1 MTSVKTN
8 LDALDASKIPLKP
21 ISGVDASDVQ
31 TALSAVAVASQ
42 RSLPAPGASTLGGVY
57 SNAGQSGKFVSAINT
72 DGTVT
77 LTQLSGKLFT
87 LGSTEIDV
95 GSSYGS
101 ISGNITWTSQQYF
114 EGGAA
119 LTNGQSLLFN
129 GSSDTNWRIGNGIG
143 AITTVYVGKNTS
155 IQVVF
160 GAGSS
165 GPDGFVFGNANGSS
179 ILEID
184 GSTGTV
190 HITGTGG
197 LKINAASLAT
207 VATSGSYNDLSNKPS
222 LATVATSG
230 SYNDLSNKPSL
241 ATVATS
247 GSYNDLSNKPS
258 LAPSA
263 TIDTTNAS
271 NITSGTLAE
280 ARLPTNALKADV
292 ADQTISGGANVTSKS
307 LTAGNITIDCGAC
320 PLQYISNTGA
330 FTITAPAN
338 DGSCVLLVTNG
349 SSAGAVT
356 FTGFSVGSNTGDSL
370 DTTNGHKFMVYIIRI
385 NGVATYSIK
394 ALQ

>member
-1 MTSVKTN
+1 MTTVKTN

-31 TALSAVAVASQ
+31 TALAAVAAGSE
-42 RSLPAPGASTLGGVY
+42 SSIPAPGASTLGGVY

-77 LTQLSGKLFT
+77 LTEPSGSGGSFT
-87 LGSTEIDV
+87 LGSTEIEL
-95 GSSYGS
+95 GSTYGS

-119 LTNGQSLLFN
+119 LINGQSLLFN

-143 AITTVYVGKNTS
+143 AITTVYVGQSTS

-179 ILEID
+179 ILEIN

-197 LKINAASLAT
+197 LKINAAPLAT

-222 LATVATSG
+222 LAVVATSG
-230 SYNDLSNKPSL
+230 SYNDLTGKPAL
-241 ATVATS
+241 AA
-247 GSYNDLSNKPS
+247 
-258 LAPSA
+258 SA
-263 TIDTTNAS
+263 TTDTTNAS

-330 FTITAPAN
+330 FTITAPSN

-349 SSAGAVT
+349 SSAGAIT
-356 FTGFSVGSNTGDSL
+356 FSGFSVGSNTGDSL

>member
-1 MTSVKTN
+1 
-8 LDALDASKIPLKP
+8 
-21 ISGVDASDVQ
+21 
-31 TALSAVAVASQ
+31 
-42 RSLPAPGASTLGGVY
+42 LGGVY

-77 LTQLSGKLFT
+77 LTEPSGSGGSFT
-87 LGSTEIDV
+87 LGSTEIEL
-95 GSSYGS
+95 GSTYGS

-119 LTNGQSLLFN
+119 LINGQSLLFN

-143 AITTVYVGKNTS
+143 AITTVYVGQSTS

-179 ILEID
+179 ILEIN

-197 LKINAASLAT
+197 LKINAAPLAT

-222 LATVATSG
+222 LAVVATSG
-230 SYNDLSNKPSL
+230 SYNDLTGKPAL
-241 ATVATS
+241 AA
-247 GSYNDLSNKPS
+247 
-258 LAPSA
+258 SA
-263 TIDTTNAS
+263 TTDTTNAS

-330 FTITAPAN
+330 FTITAPSN

-349 SSAGAVT
+349 SSAGAIT
-356 FTGFSVGSNTGDSL
+356 FSGFSVGSNTGDSL